1 VKVTERN
8 HWKFPPTQDIKCAQ
22 PDTGT
27 KTKRGKK
34 AADEWLTMDAKKH
47 VWIVTLSLLCVLCAA
62 VVVIAAQNAPQNPPQ
77 ENSAAPPADA
87 QDPRYRLNVN
97 VELVNVV
104 ATVLDDQGKYMDGL
118 RLEDFQVFED
128 GEEQK
133 ISFFSHDLRVPISV
147 GVLVDSSGSMR
158 HKLQQALSTVREIA
172 LALSP
177 QDEMFI
183 VSFNSDV
190 EVRRHFTTNMQ
201 DIQRSLRDIKAGGET
216 AAYDAIQ
223 VAMDE
228 MKTAKHNKKILLLV
242 TDGFDTKSH
251 ISSMQVEDIL
261 KRSEVLVYA
270 IGIDDDDEDPLVLR
284 RTRYHIYH
292 YMLGRLTSVSGG
304 RAFRLFTGRNYA
316 LNSLAQVLL
325 EELHQQY
332 TLSYYPTSLPDKN
345 VWRQVDVKV
354 RKPGSQIRHRMG
366 YYVNEAK
373 SKSSN

>member
-1 VKVTERN
+1 MNQR
-8 HWKFPPTQDIKCAQ
+8 
-22 PDTGT
+22 
-27 KTKRGKK
+27 R
-34 AADEWLTMDAKKH
+34 H
-47 VWIVTLSLLCVLCAA
+47 VWIFTIGLFALCAG
-62 VVVIAAQNAPQNPPQ
+62 VVTIVAQQQPELPQQQNADPQ
-77 ENSAAPPADA
+77 APPTDP
-87 QDPRYRLNVN
+87 QDPRYKLNVQ

-104 ATVLDDQGKYMDGL
+104 ATVLDEQGKYVDGL
-118 RLEDFQVFED
+118 KLDDFQVFED
-128 GEEQK
+128 GAEQK

-147 GVLVDSSGSMR
+147 GVLIDSSGSMR
-158 HKLQQALSTVREIA
+158 HKLQQALQTVREIA

-177 QDEMFI
+177 QDEMFVI
-183 VSFNSDV
+183 SFNSDV
-190 EVRRHFTTNMQ
+190 EIRQHFTTNMQ
-201 DIQRSLRDIKAGGET
+201 QIQRSLRDIKPGGET

-223 VAMDE
+223 TGMEE
-228 MKTAKHNKKILLLV
+228 MRSAKHNKKILLMV

-251 ISSMQVEDIL
+251 ITSAQVEDIL

-270 IGIDDDDEDPLVLR
+270 IGIDDDDDDPLVLR

-354 RKPGSQIRHRMG
+354 RKTGSQIRHRTG
-366 YYVNEAK
+366 YYVTEAGA
-373 SKSSN
+373 KSSN

>member
-1 VKVTERN
+1 MLAQD
-8 HWKFPPTQDIKCAQ
+8 PP
-22 PDTGT
+22 
-27 KTKRGKK
+27 
-34 AADEWLTMDAKKH
+34 
-47 VWIVTLSLLCVLCAA
+47 
-62 VVVIAAQNAPQNPPQ
+62 PQAPPQ
-77 ENSAAPPADA
+77 ENTQATPPPADPT

-104 ATVLDDQGKYMDGL
+104 ATVLDEQGKYLDGL

-147 GVLVDSSGSMR
+147 GVLIDNSGSMR
-158 HKLQQALSTVREIA
+158 HKLQQALQTVREIA

-177 QDEMFI
+177 QDEMFV

-190 EVRRHFTTNMQ
+190 DMRRRFTTNMQ
-201 DIQRSLRDIKAGGET
+201 DVQRSLRDIKAGGET

-223 VAMDE
+223 AGMEE
-228 MKTAKHNKKILLLV
+228 MKSAKHNKKILLLV
-242 TDGFDTKSH
+242 TDGFDTKSR
-251 ISSMQVEDIL
+251 INSVQVEDIL

-270 IGIDDDDEDPLVLR
+270 IGIDDDDEDPLALR

-292 YMLGRLTSVSGG
+292 YMLGRLTSISGG

-332 TLSYYPTSLPDKN
+332 TLSYYPTSVPDKN

-354 RKPGSQIRHRMG
+354 KKNGSQIRHRMG

-373 SKSSN
+373 AKSSN

>member
-1 VKVTERN
+1 
-8 HWKFPPTQDIKCAQ
+8 
-22 PDTGT
+22 
-27 KTKRGKK
+27 
-34 AADEWLTMDAKKH
+34 MDARKH
-47 VWIVTLSLLCVLCAA
+47 VRILSLIVFCVLCTG
-62 VVVIAAQNAPQNPPQ
+62 VFVITAQNAPQTPAQ
-77 ENSAAPPADA
+77 ENTAPPPATPPAPADPT
-87 QDPRYRLNVN
+87 QDPRYRLNIN
-97 VELVNVV
+97 VELVNVT
-104 ATVLDDQGKYMDGL
+104 ATVLDEQGKYMDGL
-118 RLEDFQVFED
+118 KLEDFQVFED

-147 GVLVDSSGSMR
+147 GVLIDSSGSMR
-158 HKLQQALSTVREIA
+158 HKLQQALQTVREIA

-177 QDEMFI
+177 QDEMFV

-190 EVRRHFTTNMQ
+190 EMRRHFTSNMQ
-201 DIQRSLRDIKAGGET
+201 DVQRSLRDIKAGGET

-223 VAMDE
+223 VGMDE

-251 ISSMQVEDIL
+251 INSTQVEDVL

-270 IGIDDDDEDPLVLR
+270 IGIDDDDDDPLVLR

-292 YMLGRLTSVSGG
+292 YMLGRLTSISGG

-332 TLSYYPTSLPDKN
+332 TLSYYPTALPDKN

-354 RKPGSQIRHRMG
+354 KKSGSQIRHRTG